1 MRVLVIKTSSLG
13 DVIHTL
19 PALTDAMRAY
29 PGIHFDWVVEEAFAE
44 IPKWHPAVDRVIPV
58 AIRRWRKNP
67 LKAWFSGE
75 WKHFRLNLR
84 EREYDYVIDAQGLV
98 KSAFITRRARGQKH
112 GLDKASAREP
122 RASKAYDYTHFV
134 ARNQH
139 AIRRVRKLFADTLRY
154 PMPEDMPDY
163 GIDLSRLPGQEP
175 QPDYAVFLHGTTWET
190 KHWPEEYWI
199 ELAKK
204 VTGTGLEV
212 HLPWGNEV
220 EHVRAQKIAEAVQ
233 GVEVLPAMGIPALA
247 AQLSSAR
254 FVVGVDTG
262 LAHLCA
268 ALSVPSITLYGPTSP
283 GLTGVMGASQKNLEV
298 DFECA
303 PCFSRKCRFTDTEGV
318 LPKCFTSLTPEKVWQ
333 QVQLHIGSE
342 QDTNASNAIT

>member
-19 PALTDAMRAY
+19 PALTDAVSAY
-29 PGIHFDWVVEEAFAE
+29 PDIHFDWVVEEAFAE

-67 LKAWFSGE
+67 FKAWFSGE
-75 WKHFRLNLR
+75 WKAFRLKLQ
-84 EREYDYVIDAQGLV
+84 EREYDFVIDAQGLV

-154 PMPEDMPDY
+154 TMPEDMPDY
-163 GIDLSRLPGQEP
+163 GIDSGRLPGRKQ
-175 QPDYAVFLHGTTWET
+175 QGDYVVFLHGTTWET
-190 KHWPEEYWI
+190 KHWPEEYWKA
-199 ELAKK
+199 LAEK
-204 VTGTGLEV
+204 VSATGV
-212 HLPWGNEV
+212 KVYLPWGNEA
-220 EHVRAQKIAEAVQ
+220 EQLRAQKIAKAVQ
-233 GVEVLPAMGIPALA
+233 GAELLPAMGIPELA
-247 AQLSSAR
+247 AQLANAH

-268 ALSVPSITLYGPTSP
+268 ALEVPSVTIYGSTRPE
-283 GLTGVMGASQKNLEV
+283 LTGVQGKVQKNLQV
-298 DFECA
+298 DFDCA
-303 PCFSRKCRFTDTEGV
+303 PCLKRSCGYTGAALV
-318 LPKCFTSLTPEKVWQ
+318 YPACYSSLPPDRVWQ
-333 QVQLHIGSE
+333 EVQELLAHSDPG
-342 QDTNASNAIT
+342 AGL